1 MVFASLPFLTIFL
14 PLQLIL
20 YYAWGDKT
28 YRNVLLSVFSLAFY
42 AWGEPIWIV
51 LLLFSSMVDYLN
63 GLWIESKRGTG
74 WEKLGLVS
82 SIIINL
88 SLLAAFKYNVF
99 IYENV
104 NFLFGSNFQAPKYS
118 LPIGISF
125 YTFQTISYSIDV
137 YRGEVKAQRD
147 PLKFLLFVSLFHQL
161 VAGPIVRYSH
171 VAHEINERKEN
182 AYDFSQGILRFC
194 IGLFKKVFIAN
205 TAGELATS
213 YLGPM
218 DPSSGE
224 KLIDFSALSV
234 GEAWFGIIMFSVQIY
249 FDFSGYSDMAIGL
262 GRTVGFHY
270 FENFNYPY
278 IAKSATDFWRR
289 WHMSLGTFFR
299 DYVYIPMG
307 GNKKGKLRGYFNLF
321 IVWALTGLWHGSSW
335 NFVLWGLYYG
345 ILIMIERLFL
355 SRVIKAI
362 PIFGHIYL
370 LIAAI
375 FGWALFYFVD
385 MERLLHFLSIM
396 IGISGNELWSFKLNL
411 VLQNHLFWLILTFL
425 LCLPLYPIFSKWFE
439 KVLRE
444 RAPILYFL
452 SVTGIQIVLLF
463 LSITLLV
470 GSTYNPFIY
479 FRF

>member
-20 YYAWGDKT
+20 YYALDNKT
-28 YRNVLLSVFSLAFY
+28 YRNLLLCFFSLVFY
-42 AWGEPIWIV
+42 AWGEPVWIV
-51 LLLFSSMVDYLN
+51 LLLFSSLVDYVN
-63 GLWIESKRGTG
+63 GLWIEKFRGTG
-74 WEKLGLVS
+74 WDKLGLVS
-82 SIIINL
+82 SIIVNL

-99 IYENV
+99 IYENI
-104 NFLFGSNFQAPKYS
+104 NFLFGLNLKTPSYI
-118 LPIGISF
+118 LPVGISF

-137 YRGEVKAQRD
+137 YRGEVKAQKD
-147 PLKFLLFVSLFHQL
+147 PVKFLLFVSLFHQL

-171 VAHEINERKEN
+171 IANEIENRKEN
-182 AYDFSQGILRFC
+182 AYDISQGILRFC
-194 IGLFKKVFIAN
+194 IGLFKKVVIAN

-218 DPSSGE
+218 DMTSAE
-224 KLIDFSALSV
+224 KLVDFTSLSV
-234 GEAWFGIIMFSVQIY
+234 AEAWFGIIMFSVQIY

-289 WHMSLGTFFR
+289 WHISLGTFFR
-299 DYVYIPMG
+299 DYVYIPLG
-307 GNKKGKLRGYFNLF
+307 GNKKYGYRNLF

-335 NFVLWGLYYG
+335 NFVLWGLYFG

-355 SRVIKAI
+355 MRVIKAI
-362 PIFGHIYL
+362 PIFGHLYL
-370 LIAAI
+370 LVAVIV
-375 FGWALFYFVD
+375 GWALFYFVD
-385 MERLLHFLSIM
+385 FDRLLHFLSIM
-396 IGISGNELWSFKLNL
+396 FGATNNPLWSFKLGL
-411 VLQNHLFWLILTFL
+411 VLQNHLYWLILTII

-439 KVLRE
+439 NSLRE
-444 RAPILYFL
+444 KLPLVYTVIIGLIQ
-452 SVTGIQIVLLF
+452 VTLLF
-463 LSITLLV
+463 LSISLLV
-470 GSTYNPFIY
+470 GETYNPFIY

>member
-20 YYAWGDKT
+20 YYAFGDKT
-28 YRNVLLSVFSLAFY
+28 YRNVLLTFFSLVFY
-42 AWGEPIWIV
+42 AWGEPVWIV
-51 LLLFSSMVDYLN
+51 LLLFSSLVDYLN
-63 GLWIESKRGTG
+63 GLWIENKRGTG
-74 WEKLGLVS
+74 WEKLGLIS

-99 IYENV
+99 IYENI
-104 NFLFGSNFQAPKYS
+104 NLLLGTKLQAPHYS

-161 VAGPIVRYSH
+161 VAGPIVRYAH
-171 VAHEINERKEN
+171 VAHEIESRKET
-182 AYDFSQGILRFC
+182 AYDISQGLLRFS

-205 TAGELATS
+205 TAGELART

-218 DPSSGE
+218 DISSGE
-224 KLIDFSALSV
+224 GLVDFSTLSV
-234 GEAWFGIIMFSVQIY
+234 GEAWFGILMFSIQIY

-278 IAKSATDFWRR
+278 ISKSATDFWRR

-299 DYVYIPMG
+299 DYVYIPLG
-307 GNKKGKLRGYFNLF
+307 GNKKGRFRAYLNLF

-345 ILIMIERLFL
+345 ILIFLERLFL
-355 SRVIKAI
+355 GRVLKAV
-362 PIFGHIYL
+362 PPFAHLYL
-370 LIAAI
+370 IIATL
-375 FGWALFYFVD
+375 FGWTLFYFAEMD
-385 MERLLHFLSIM
+385 RLLEFLKIM
-396 IGISGNELWSFKLNL
+396 VGAAGNPLWSFKLNL
-411 VLQNHLFWLILTFL
+411 VLQNHMFWLILALL
-425 LCLPLYPIFSKWFE
+425 LCLPIYPVFSKWFE
-439 KVLRE
+439 KVVRE
-444 RAPILYFL
+444 RASLLYFFG
-452 SVTGIQIVLLF
+452 VTGIQILLLF
-463 LSITLLV
+463 LSITMLV
-470 GSTYNPFIY
+470 GDTYNPFIY

>member
-14 PLQLIL
+14 PLQLVL
-20 YYAWGDKT
+20 YYALGNKT
-28 YRNVLLSVFSLAFY
+28 YRNILLILFSLLFY

-51 LLLFSSMVDYLN
+51 LLFISSAIDFCN
-63 GLWIESKRGTG
+63 GLWIERFRGTG
-74 WEKLGLVS
+74 WDKLGLVS
-82 SIIINL
+82 SVIMNL

-104 NFLFGSNFQAPKYS
+104 NFLFSLNMKAPIYD

-147 PLKFLLFVSLFHQL
+147 PFRFLLFVSLFHQL

-171 VAHEINERKEN
+171 IAHEINERKEN
-182 AYDFSQGILRFC
+182 AYDISQGILRFC

-205 TAGELATS
+205 TAGQLAAS
-213 YLGPM
+213 YL
-218 DPSSGE
+218 DA
-224 KLIDFSALSV
+224 DLSTLSM
-234 GEAWFGIIMFSVQIY
+234 GEAWFGIIMFSIQIY

-289 WHMSLGTFFR
+289 WHISLGTFFR

-307 GNKKGKLRGYFNLF
+307 GNKKGQLRAYFNLF
-321 IVWALTGLWHGSSW
+321 VVWALTGLWHGASW
-335 NFVLWGLYYG
+335 NFVLWGLYFG

-355 SRVIKAI
+355 SRIIKAA
-362 PIFGHIYL
+362 PLFGHIYL
-370 LIAAI
+370 LLAVI
-375 FGWALFYFVD
+375 FGWTLFYFVNT
-385 MERLLHFLSIM
+385 ERLLHFLSIM
-396 IGISGNELWSFKLNL
+396 VGVSGNALWSFKLNL
-411 VLQNHLFWLILTFL
+411 LLQKHVFWLLLTVL
-425 LCLPLYPIFSKWFE
+425 LCLPIYPIFAKWFE
-439 KVLRE
+439 TIVRE
-444 RAPILYFL
+444 RAPLLYFIAL
-452 SVTGIQIVLLF
+452 VIIQIVLLF

-470 GSTYNPFIY
+470 GDSYNPFIY
-479 FRF
+479 YRF